1 MSRPLFV
8 KVNNAWKEGTS
19 YIKVGGSWKQVTEL
33 GVRIAGSWKSSG
45 EPHTT
50 HVFDQ
55 QVVSP
60 QYEIFPPRCIED
72 GLYYYSC
79 SCGLSSA
86 GITSAMFYVPA
97 TGADYNYSPL
107 QYTTTDYRHAKVCQQ
122 CSGPHEYE
130 PHVVSNWTQTAVS
143 GTIVQLT
150 GTCSVCGVTAKHT
163 HDTSSTQNCEYCDL
177 TVECQHLITE
187 TIPGSAASCTSSGLT
202 EGVKCTN
209 CGKVL
214 QGQTIIPVLKHN
226 FSSTWLYN
234 VSRQRVSS
242 ATCTSDAVYTKEC
255 TRCVAQSTSTFTA
268 SQASGV
274 SNGQSLEYALG
285 HDYSSKNASSTY
297 LCSDANCQSAAT
309 YYYKCSR
316 CTASSKGDTNTTF
329 TSGTPDA
336 FTHPQS
342 SLTYCAEVPAT
353 CTSTGHTAGY
363 KCTACDEWTTGS
375 VINKQTHNFS
385 VLVDSKAA
393 TCETAGYNKYKCYT
407 CTATNTITI
416 AALNHNYNTF
426 VKNQDNG
433 DGTHSKLVKCS
444 NAGCTSTTLKGSEKH
459 TTSGCTGTTCT
470 VCGATTTAAGHSW
483 TTIEAAVP
491 ATCTTT
497 GKTAKEK
504 CSKCGTTRG
513 GTTTGKLGHLG
524 LCNLCFGGRCTRCG
538 FTARYSPSCSKNH
551 MMQA

>member
-33 GVRIAGSWKSSG
+33 GVRIAGTWKSSG

-55 QVVSP
+55 QVVSS
-60 QYEIFPPRCIED
+60 QYEILAPRCIEN

-86 GITSAMFYVPA
+86 GITSAMFSVPA

-107 QYTTTDYRHAKVCQQ
+107 QYTTTDYTHAKVCQQ
-122 CSGPHEYE
+122 CSGPHAYE
-130 PHVVSNWTQTAVS
+130 PHVVSDWTQTAVS

-150 GTCSVCGVTAKHT
+150 GNCSVCGVTAKHT
-163 HDTSSTQNCEYCDL
+163 HDTSSTQDCEYCDL
-177 TVECQHLITE
+177 TVECQHLKTE
-187 TIPGSAASCTSSGLT
+187 IIQGYDATCTSTGLT
-202 EGVKCTN
+202 NGLKCTN

-214 QGQTIIPVLKHN
+214 QGQTIIGVKGHD

-234 VSRQRVSS
+234 VSRQLVSP
-242 ATCTSDAVYTKEC
+242 ATCTSDAVYSKEC

-274 SNGQSLEYALG
+274 TNGQRLEYALG
-285 HDYSSKNASSTY
+285 HNLTADSGIETIPAT
-297 LCSDANCQSAAT
+297 CQTAALHFA
-309 YYYKCSR
+309 KCSR
-316 CTASSKGDTNTTF
+316 CTYVSYDTSDGIYVGNINPY
-329 TSGTPDA
+329 SHSNA
-336 FTHPQS
+336 E
-342 SLTYCAEVPAT
+342 YYAEVPAT
-353 CTSTGHTAGY
+353 CTSTGREAGY
-363 KCTACDEWTTGS
+363 KCTACGVWVSGGG
-375 VINKQTHNFS
+375 VIAKQTHNFS
-385 VLVDSKAA
+385 QLVESKAP
-393 TCETAGYNKYKCYT
+393 TCEAAGYAKYKCYT
-407 CTATNTITI
+407 CTATDTTTYP
-416 AALNHNYNTF
+416 ALNHTYNRF

-433 DGTHSKLVKCS
+433 DGTHSKLVQCS
-444 NAGCTSTTLKGSEKH
+444 NTGCTSTTLKGSEKH

-483 TTIEAAVP
+483 TTIEAAVA

-504 CSKCGTTRG
+504 CSKCNATQG
-513 GTTTGKLGHLG
+513 GTTTSKLGHLG
-524 LCNLCFGGRCTRCG
+524 LCNLCLGGRCTRCG
-538 FTARYSPSCSKNH
+538 ITNSYSASCSKNH
-551 MMQA
+551 MILT